1 MTAFSQC
8 SAAFNDSVEDI
19 CHLRR
24 TDCHDGLVVVSDHGF
39 TAAISLRTLQGNTM
53 NTNRLHKIAAAAVL
67 LSSLAAV
74 LPAQA
79 QSQQDDAALASSV
92 KAALLQ
98 ATPFKDADVDLTVT
112 ASNGQVNL
120 SGWVT
125 YVDDERFAAKIA
137 ASVGGV
143 KAVTTAFHAWSTE
156 SDYRI

>member
-1 MTAFSQC
+1 
-8 SAAFNDSVEDI
+8 
-19 CHLRR
+19 
-24 TDCHDGLVVVSDHGF
+24 
-39 TAAISLRTLQGNTM
+39 M

-79 QSQQDDAALASSV
+79 QSMQDDATLASNV

-120 SGWVT
+120 GGWVT
-125 YVDDERFAAKIA
+125 YVDDEQFAAKIA
-137 ASVGGV
+137 ASVDGV
-143 KAVTTAFHAWSTE
+143 KAVTTAFHAWSTD